1 MAGNAAII
9 EDQLIEARVAQ
20 VRENRE
26 TGYESTFVPG
36 DAEVAATGPMTSVSN
51 EGDTVM
57 IISTLDG
64 EPRPIP
70 SLMLAKTLKKKI
82 PGTNKRAFE
91 MVDPTTGIATGP
103 VPKYEPGNIPCWFN
117 PKSEQWAVLSEIPGL
132 RGFQCA
138 SEHLASEFDAEMHA
152 KNRHTR
158 RYGVAKDY
166 LERKE
171 REDDRA
177 IRREEIKAMQAL
189 AKAAAQK
196 AG

>member
-1 MAGNAAII
+1 MAGNAGII

-36 DAEVAATGPMTSVSN
+36 DAEVAASGAFSVQSN
-51 EGDTVM
+51 EGDTVTV
-57 IISTLDG
+57 ISTLDG
-64 EPRPIP
+64 EPREIP
-70 SLMLAKTLKKKI
+70 SLMLSKTLKKKI
-82 PGTNKRAFE
+82 PGTSKRAFE
-91 MVDPTTGIATGP
+91 LVDPMTGIATGP
-103 VPKYEPGNIPCWFN
+103 VPKFEAGNIPCWFN
-117 PKSEQWAVLSEIPGL
+117 PNSEQWAVLSGIPGL
-132 RGFQCA
+132 RGFSCA